1 MLRYL
6 LSLAVGLFSTGLSAT
21 SHQPACVTS
30 LGEIEGIDDT
40 PKKRFHPSLV
50 EFLGVILIN

>member
-21 SHQPACVTS
+21 SHQSAYVTS
-30 LGEIEGIDDT
+30 WGEIEGIDDT
-40 PKKRFHPSLV
+40 LQERFHPRLV